1 MQHLLKANEEL
12 LKELEEGRQELMIK
26 QKTIEDLQTQLGVM
40 ESLSLELKASISHQE
55 EEKTR
60 KSELLRIQLRQNERL
75 VREVNQLKA
84 SIKENM
90 KNIRQLRFSK
100 ESIS

>member
-1 MQHLLKANEEL
+1 MQKQHLLKANEEL
-12 LKELEEGRQELMIK
+12 LNEIEEGRQELIIK
-26 QKTIEDLQTQLGVM
+26 QRRIEDLQTQLGVM

-75 VREVNQLKA
+75 VREVNELKA
-84 SIKENM
+84 SIK
-90 KNIRQLRFSK
+90 
-100 ESIS
+100 

>member
-1 MQHLLKANEEL
+1 M
-12 LKELEEGRQELMIK
+12 
-26 QKTIEDLQTQLGVM
+26 
-40 ESLSLELKASISHQE
+40 SHKE
-55 EEKTR
+55 EENSR
-60 KSELLRIQLRQNERL
+60 KSELLRIQLKQNERL